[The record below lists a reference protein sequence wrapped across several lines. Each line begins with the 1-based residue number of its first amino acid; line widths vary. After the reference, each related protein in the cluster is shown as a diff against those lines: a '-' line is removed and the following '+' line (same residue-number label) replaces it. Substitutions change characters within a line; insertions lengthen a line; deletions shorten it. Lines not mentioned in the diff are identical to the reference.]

1 MTLLKDDTQMIIDK
15 LEQADNLLQECRLR
29 LLDCWCNYGACYI
42 GKIQERLEAAIRH
55 YKKHL
60 RTAAEE

>member
-15 LEQADNLLQECRLR
+15 LEQADNLLQQCRLR
-29 LLDCWCNYGACYI
+29 LLDCWCNNSACHI
-42 GKIQERLEAAIRH
+42 GKIQERIEAAIKK

-60 RTAAEE
+60 RAAEEE